1 MRWDRFF
8 EDLEDQLDSEWEA
21 ERAALDS
28 EAERLR
34 VSRLALRERLVA
46 LAHAGEAPVSI
57 DLLDTTVVVGR
68 VEAVGADWISLA
80 PETRRPGLVLVPLHA
95 VVGVGMARTDVVR
108 TAREASAGS
117 ALRQRMSFGFVLRDL
132 ARKRVPVGVQLSTGR
147 TLTGTIDRAGA
158 DHLDLALHD
167 AGAPR
172 RATDVAGYRLVALA
186 SVVLVRPDAPAVL
199 P

>member
-1 MRWDRFF
+1 VRWDRFF

-34 VSRLALRERLVA
+34 VSRVTLRERLVA
-46 LAHAGEAPVSI
+46 LAQVGESPLSL
-57 DLLDTTVVVGR
+57 DLVDATVATGR

-80 PETRRPGLVLVPLHA
+80 TETRRAGGLLVPLHA
-95 VVGVGMARTDVVR
+95 VVAVGMAQSDAVV
-108 TAREASAGS
+108 TAREASAGP

-132 ARKRVPVGVQLSTGR
+132 ARKRVPVGIRVSTGR

-172 RATDVAGYRLVALA
+172 RRGDVAGYRLVSLA
-186 SVVLVRPDAPAVL
+186 AVVCVRPDAPAVL